1 MTDLTKRM
9 IKMFNIGS
17 YEARYVS
24 DDINNKMLK
33 IFFNYLFKMFK
44 EIGL

>member
-33 IFFNYLFKMFK
+33 KNFQLFVQNV
-44 EIGL
+44 